1 MIEEIFG
8 ALFMIGFSGI
18 AFLGLLFGLVEA
30 IGRIYGTFRCLV
42 RKDLTSEQRIIYLL
56 LIWFIPL
63 GWLIYFILG
72 TERSQEL
79 FSDVDFL

>member
-1 MIEEIFG
+1 
-8 ALFMIGFSGI
+8 MIGFSGI